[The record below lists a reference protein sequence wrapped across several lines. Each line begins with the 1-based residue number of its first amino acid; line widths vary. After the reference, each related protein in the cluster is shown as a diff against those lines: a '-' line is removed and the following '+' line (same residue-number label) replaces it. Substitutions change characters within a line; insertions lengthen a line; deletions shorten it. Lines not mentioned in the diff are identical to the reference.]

1 MANSIIHVPLGY
13 ALVWPQVCVLC
24 LNEATEDLPTNLAG
38 WPSPL
43 PIPYCASCRAR
54 VERFTKWKE
63 SMFMLSVIFGAIGGL
78 VAVLGIVDQDGWAG
92 LLRVGNTLFMVTFAF
107 LVFFGLFYALLWIL
121 LLPMRLIFRSKLATP
136 GVERLRTADPGSAPL
151 KFANPEYGQRFQ
163 ETNPFFG

>member
-1 MANSIIHVPLGY
+1 MARTIIHVALGH

-24 LNEATEDLPTNLAG
+24 LNEAIEEVPTTLAG

-78 VAVLGIVDQDGWAG
+78 VALIGIVVQDGWAE

-107 LVFFGLFYALLWIL
+107 LIFFGIFYALLWIL
-121 LLPMRLIFRSKLATP
+121 LLPMRLIFRSKLAAP
-136 GVERLRTADPGSAPL
+136 GVERLRTSDPVSAPL
-151 KFANPEYGQRFQ
+151 KFAKVEYAERFAEVNPLF
-163 ETNPFFG
+163 